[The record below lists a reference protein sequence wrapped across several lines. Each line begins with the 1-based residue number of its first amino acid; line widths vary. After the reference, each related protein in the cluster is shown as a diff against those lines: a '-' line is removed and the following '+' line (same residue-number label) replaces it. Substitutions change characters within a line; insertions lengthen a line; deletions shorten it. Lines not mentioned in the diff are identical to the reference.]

1 MAVVAAAK
9 AARGRRKAKSWDYC
23 AEVVVQFFC
32 GPEREGGERRER
44 EREREPRER
53 VFYTCTLPSFSS
65 FPPLLR
71 GRGLDGPAGRE
82 RRSARSTLFLR
93 FGGDVN

>member
-44 EREREPRER
+44 ERERGSHENACFTHVP
-53 VFYTCTLPSFSS
+53 YLPFHLSLLSSVAEGWTDRPDASVGRQGRLFFSV
-65 FPPLLR
+65 L
-71 GRGLDGPAGRE
+71 A
-82 RRSARSTLFLR
+82 
-93 FGGDVN
+93 VM

>member
-1 MAVVAAAK
+1 MQKSSFNSFVARK
-9 AARGRRKAKSWDYC
+9 GREES
-23 AEVVVQFFC
+23 V
-32 GPEREGGERRER
+32 ER